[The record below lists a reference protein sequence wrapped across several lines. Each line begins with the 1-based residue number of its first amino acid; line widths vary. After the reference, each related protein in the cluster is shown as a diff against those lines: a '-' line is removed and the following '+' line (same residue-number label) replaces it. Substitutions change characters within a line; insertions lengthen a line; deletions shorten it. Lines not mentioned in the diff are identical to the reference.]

1 MDLIK
6 KNIQWTL
13 MIRDG
18 VNKWSKV
25 APKKPRVKN
34 KWNSTI
40 SISWFGRWQ
49 VNFNDDLIVFELVLL
64 KNKI

>member
-1 MDLIK
+1 
-6 KNIQWTL
+6 
-13 MIRDG
+13 MIRDS

-64 KNKI
+64 KNSI